1 MYLFSLPPFE
11 KVICFIHN
19 PKTGG
24 TSIVKK
30 LQDELKYSNR
40 DTIRNILKPMSTRA
54 GQGEIRQMTYTGN
67 IDTLHMAP
75 HRSLTEYI
83 DYLTTHGATLE
94 VIQDKIVFL
103 TVVRNPIE
111 RALSWA
117 RHHTWKRIQSTGG
130 DPARSK
136 KLLLEQL
143 DNFISGNLP
152 QELFFKS
159 EKYKFEINRENILIH
174 ENLAEDFSRF
184 IVRNSTLTE
193 KDIGQLPRENKA
205 QIPFTRRDLNDSQIK
220 SFNSA
225 RYAIEK
231 FDKTVRKL
239 FGYPKISNVI

>member
-30 LQDELKYSNR
+30 LQDELKYNNR

-54 GQGEIRQMTYTGN
+54 GQGEIRHMTYTGN
-67 IDTLHMAP
+67 IDTLHIAP

-117 RHHTWKRIQSTGG
+117 RHRTWKRIQGTGG

-136 KLLLEQL
+136 KLLLEQI
-143 DNFISGNLP
+143 DNFIPSSLP

-159 EKYKFEINRENILIH
+159 EKYKFEINRENILMY
-174 ENLAEDFSRF
+174 ESLAEDFSRF
-184 IVRNSTLTE
+184 IVRNSTLAE
-193 KDIGQLPRENKA
+193 KDIGQLPHENKT
-205 QIPFTRRDLNDSQIK
+205 QIPFLYRELK
-220 SFNSA
+220 NSHHRTLTA
-225 RYAIEK
+225 TCHAIEK
-231 FDKTVRKL
+231 FEKTIFEL
-239 FGYPKISNVI
+239 FDYPKIPNVI